1 MPYSI
6 IALVSVKM
14 RPKKE
19 AVEKIDF
26 ITEPWNKYKFYSPL
40 SPIPVNCSRWRI
52 TVSLKQCEYRYEAAD
67 TKSRLLIYHEVVLET
82 EPERPP

>member
-52 TVSLKQCEYRYEAAD
+52 TVSLK
-67 TKSRLLIYHEVVLET
+67 
-82 EPERPP
+82 